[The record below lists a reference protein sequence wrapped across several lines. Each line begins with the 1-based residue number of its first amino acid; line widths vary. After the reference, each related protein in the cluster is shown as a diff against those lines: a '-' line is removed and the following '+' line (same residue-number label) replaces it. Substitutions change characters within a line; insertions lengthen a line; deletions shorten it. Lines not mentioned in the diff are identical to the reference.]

1 MTRHNDKKASVK
13 ILRQQNG
20 EEERHPVIP
29 PAELNLAI
37 EEGDKG
43 DIRKKKVIQ
52 VTESLLEGTFVIDS
66 EKIAEAMMKK
76 K

>member
-1 MTRHNDKKASVK
+1 LTKHNDKASVK

-20 EEERHPVIP
+20 EEKRHPALP
-29 PAELNLAI
+29 PPELDLQ
-37 EEGDKG
+37 GDKG
-43 DIRKKKVIQ
+43 DIRKEKVIQ

-66 EKIAEAMMKK
+66 EKIADAMMKK

>member
-1 MTRHNDKKASVK
+1 LTKPNDKKASVR
-13 ILRQQNG
+13 ILGQQNG
-20 EEERHPVIP
+20 KEKRHPVLLP
-29 PAELNLAI
+29 PELDLQ
-37 EEGDKG
+37 GDKG

-52 VTESLLEGTFVIDS
+52 VTEALLEGTFVIDS